1 MRNKIFILKGYF
13 EMFVFLRVL
22 QNFVKY
28 ASYGTHLEDS
38 LCILTAVFFL
48 YGNKASANLQNFF
61 ELAVYKKQKKSPE
74 VVLGNRYCQKF
85 CNIQR
90 KTPMP
95 ESF

>member
-1 MRNKIFILKGYF
+1 MQNKIFILKGDF

-22 QNFVKY
+22 QNFLKY
-28 ASYGTHLEDS
+28 ASYRTPLGDS
-38 LCILTAVFFL
+38 LCIMTAVFFL
-48 YGNKASANLQNFF
+48 YGNKVSANLQNFF

-74 VVLGNRYCQKF
+74 VVLGNRYYQQF

-90 KTPMP
+90 KTPVP